1 MPPLRRTLVMKAV
14 PSPSPA
20 EEPRSSP
27 TTQEAG
33 DTPSTR
39 RPASSRPDPRDRQ
52 PEDEP
57 DREPRAE
64 PTPEP
69 TREPEDRR
77 RSPRKDADEEPRRF
91 QEPKKEEEPRTR
103 FGRPSKPAE
112 EPKAEPAGKRPTKTG
127 VCSARAL
134 LRCPGPFVIFVVL
147 LSCSRFLY

>member
-1 MPPLRRTLVMKAV
+1 MSSHALRSGDESRSPL
-14 PSPSPA
+14 PCPA

-27 TTQEAG
+27 STQEAG

-69 TREPEDRR
+69 TREPEERR

-91 QEPKKEEEPRTR
+91 QEPKKEEEPRPR
-103 FGRPSKPAE
+103 FGRTTKPE
-112 EPKAEPAGKRPTKTG
+112 EPKSEPAGKRPTKIG
-127 VCSARAL
+127 VYSAHSARG
-134 LRCPGPFVIFVVL
+134 PGTFV
-147 LSCSRFLY
+147 